1 MLFRL
6 LAFTL
11 GLVATFAGNPVAAES
26 GHRGLL
32 WTVSSPTTTLHL
44 LGTIH
49 VGSKAFH
56 PLPPAIEAAYAQAD
70 VLALEADVSDTASLL
85 AIAPSFVYAA
95 PDNLGQHVP
104 PEVYRDTLDALRTL
118 GIPAEAGRTMKPHML
133 SMTLTV
139 VEAGRHGMD
148 AALGLDLQLAQRA
161 HRDGK
166 RIVELESI
174 AMQMTMMDSLAPDVQ
189 VAMLAET
196 VRAVR
201 DGSLGRE
208 LGAMLEAWLRGDAER
223 LDRIVSDDLDRM
235 PDAVAANLKAALF
248 DDRNDAMV
256 ERIATMLAGRE
267 VVLVAVGAG
276 HMTGPGGLV
285 ELLRARGFTVERR

>member
-6 LAFTL
+6 LAFTF
-11 GLVATFAGNPVAAES
+11 GLVATFAGSPVAAES

-32 WTVSSPTTTLHL
+32 WTVTSPTTTVHL

-49 VGSKAFH
+49 VGSKAFY
-56 PLPPAIEAAYAQAD
+56 PLPPAIEAAYAQSD

-85 AIAPSFVYAA
+85 AIAPSFVYTP
-95 PDNLGQHVP
+95 PDNLEQHVP
-104 PEVYRDTLDALRTL
+104 AAVYRDTLAALRTL

-174 AMQMTMMDSLAPDVQ
+174 AMQMGMMDGLAPDVQ

-208 LGAMLEAWLRGDAER
+208 LAAMLDAWLRGDAER

-235 PDAVAANLKAALF
+235 PDAIAASLKSALF

-285 ELLRARGFTVERR
+285 ELLRARGFTVKRR

>member
-11 GLVATFAGNPVAAES
+11 GLVATFAGQPAAAES

-32 WTVSSPTTTLHL
+32 WTVTSPTTTVHL

-49 VGSKAFH
+49 VGSQDFY

-70 VLALEADVSDTASLL
+70 VLALEADVSDSASLL
-85 AIAPSFVYAA
+85 AIAPSFVYTP
-95 PDNLGQHVP
+95 PDSLEQHVP
-104 PEVYRDTLDALRTL
+104 ADVYRDTLDALRTL

-161 HRDGK
+161 HRDGR

-174 AMQMTMMDSLAPDVQ
+174 ASQMTMMDSLAPDVQ

-201 DGSLGRE
+201 DGSRGRE
-208 LGAMLEAWLRGDAER
+208 LAAMLDAWLRGDAER
-223 LDRIVSDDLDRM
+223 LDRIVADDLDRM
-235 PDAVAANLKAALF
+235 PDAIATRLKATLF
-248 DDRNDAMV
+248 DTRNDAMV
-256 ERIATMLAGRE
+256 ERIEKMLAGRE

-276 HMTGPGGLV
+276 HMTSLGGLV